1 VKRDVAAGVRF
12 LVAGGAN
19 TVVTGVALSLL
30 SFVIDARL
38 AYAIVFVLG
47 IALSLF
53 LSGRY
58 VFRRRITWKRTVA
71 YVVVY
76 LVVFLIGLGVLHL
89 ALRAGLPPPWS
100 GTVALVTAPLS
111 FLGGRVVF
119 WTFGPDAGEQE
130 RDGLLRAPAGDLRV
144 DDDR

>member
-1 VKRDVAAGVRF
+1 VSRDLAAGLRF
-12 LVAGGAN
+12 VVAGGAN
-19 TVVTGVALSLL
+19 TVVTGAALSLL
-30 SFVIDARL
+30 SFVMDARI
-38 AYAIVFVLG
+38 AYGIVFVLG

-53 LSGRY
+53 LSGRF
-58 VFRRRITWKRTVA
+58 VFRRRITWQRTVG

-76 LVVFLIGLGVLHL
+76 LVVFLVGLGVLQL
-89 ALRAGLPPPWS
+89 ALQAGLRPAWS
-100 GTVALVTAPLS
+100 GAVALITAPLS

-119 WTFGPDAGEQE
+119 WTFGPDAGEQK